1 MNVKESG
8 LDTDQQKK
16 SLLKIILKQTNKRK
30 LQENQQMMDKFLCE
44 SHLALL
50 FHQLRLQI
58 LAIQVECQTE
68 KKNIGNTILD
78 HQKFNLAGG
87 FSALAQ

>member
-1 MNVKESG
+1 MIEKEFD

-68 KKNIGNTILD
+68 KKEYWKHNFGPP
-78 HQKFNLAGG
+78 KV
-87 FSALAQ
+87 